1 MDKENIIFK
10 ERIENMEELKKTG
23 LNEEKLE
30 DISGGNA
37 ENEVESSGDV
47 KLGKCTRRCWVC
59 AKPASWCMGD
69 KWFCTKHWSGQ

>member
-37 ENEVESSGDV
+37 ENEVESSEDV
-47 KLGKCTRRCWVC
+47 KLGKRNRLCWVC
-59 AKPASWCMGD
+59 AKPATWCMGD
-69 KWFCTKHWSGQ
+69 KWFCTYHWRGQ